1 MINQSPRSSR
11 VGEQIQRELA
21 TLISTEAKDP
31 RVRLVTLTGVEL
43 SPDMRHARVH
53 FTTLGTGEEIDA
65 VMQGLQRSTGF
76 YRVRLGQLLRIRVMP
91 QLQFVYDDSVE
102 RGARL
107 SKLIDDAVESDI
119 PANPPLSGGEG

>member
-53 FTTLGTGEEIDA
+53 FTTLESGEEIDA
-65 VMQGLQRSTGF
+65 VMQGLQRSIGF
-76 YRVRLGQLLRIRVMP
+76 YRARLGQLLRIRVMP

-107 SKLIDDAVESDI
+107 SKLIDDAVESGI
-119 PANPPLSGGEG
+119 PAIPLPSGGKE